1 VLAIVALAGGRWYG
15 WVWLDSAA
23 GIVGAALIAWW
34 SAGLLRATAAI
45 LLDASIGAE
54 RQREIRAAIESRQ
67 DNRVADLHLWR
78 VGPGQVAAIVSVVTH
93 EPKAPEH
100 YKHLLERF
108 SDLAHVT
115 VEVNRCDGTAPCSQR
130 HLHA

>member
-1 VLAIVALAGGRWYG
+1 
-15 WVWLDSAA
+15 
-23 GIVGAALIAWW
+23 
-34 SAGLLRATAAI
+34 
-45 LLDASIGAE
+45 
-54 RQREIRAAIESRQ
+54 
-67 DNRVADLHLWR
+67 
-78 VGPGQVAAIVSVVTH
+78 VGPAQVAAIVSVVTH